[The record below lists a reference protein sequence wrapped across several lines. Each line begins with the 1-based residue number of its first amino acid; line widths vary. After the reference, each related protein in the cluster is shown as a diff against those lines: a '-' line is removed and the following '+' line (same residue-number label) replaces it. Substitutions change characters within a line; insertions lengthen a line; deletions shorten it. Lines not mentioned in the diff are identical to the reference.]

1 MNELQKYIKDEILAL
16 FRLILE
22 SEYGINE
29 KIGRNTL
36 GDSNLAK
43 EAKVES
49 NTPNEYLL
57 FYNDYLEYIESGRKP
72 FARKVPVQALIQW
85 ARRKGINDDSST
97 IYAIR
102 ESIYKYGIKARPL
115 LIHFERELDVLFDK
129 DIFDKLFDNL
139 TKILDNYFN

>member
-1 MNELQKYIKDEILAL
+1 MDNLVKYIKEEILAL

-29 KIGRNTL
+29 KVGRNTL
-36 GDSNLAK
+36 IDSNLHK

-49 NTPNEYLL
+49 QTPNEYML
-57 FYNDYLEYIESGRKP
+57 FYNDYLEAIEKGKKP
-72 FARKVPVQALIQW
+72 FTEKVSVQALVSW
-85 ARRKGINDDSST
+85 GKRKGISTDSKT

-115 LIHFERELDVLFDK
+115 LIHFERELDELFDK
-129 DIFDKLFDNL
+129 DLFDRIFEEI
-139 TKILDNYFN
+139 TKSLDKYFN

>member
-1 MNELQKYIKDEILAL
+1 MNELVKYIKEEILAL

-29 KIGRNTL
+29 KVGRNTL
-36 GDSNLAK
+36 ADSNLHK

-49 NTPNEYLL
+49 NSIENFNL
-57 FYNDYLEYIESGRKP
+57 FYNDYLDAIEKGKKP
-72 FARKVPVQALIQW
+72 FTEKVSVQALVSW
-85 ARRKGINDDSST
+85 AKRKGISSDSKT

-115 LIHFERELDVLFDK
+115 LVHFERELDEIFDQ
-129 DIFDKLFDNL
+129 DIFDRIFEEI
-139 TKILDNYFN
+139 TKSLEKYFN

>member
-1 MNELQKYIKDEILAL
+1 MNELQKYIKEEILAL

-29 KIGRNTL
+29 KVGRNTL
-36 GDSNLAK
+36 ADSNLHK

-49 NTPNEYLL
+49 NSIENFNL
-57 FYNDYLEYIESGRKP
+57 FYNDYLDTIEKGKKP
-72 FARKVPVQALIQW
+72 FTEKVSVQALVSW
-85 ARRKGINDDSST
+85 AKRKGISSDSKT

-115 LIHFERELDVLFDK
+115 LVHFERELDEIFDQ
-129 DIFDKLFDNL
+129 DIFDRIFEEI
-139 TKILDNYFN
+139 TKSLEKYFN

>member
-1 MNELQKYIKDEILAL
+1 MNELVKYIKEEILAL

-29 KIGRNTL
+29 KVGRNTL
-36 GDSNLAK
+36 ADSNLHK

-57 FYNDYLEYIESGRKP
+57 FYNDYLEAIEKGRKP
-72 FARKVPVQALIQW
+72 FTEKVSVQALVSW
-85 ARRKGINDDSST
+85 AKRKSIPSDSKT

-102 ESIYKYGIKARPL
+102 ESIYRYGIKGREIL
-115 LIHFERELDVLFDK
+115 VHFERELDELFDK
-129 DIFDKLFDNL
+129 DLSYKIFEEI
-139 TKILDNYFN
+139 TKSLDNYFK